1 MKYFK
6 FIIFINIILISST
19 QLFAEEYKPVV
30 KEDTSIWHV
39 AHQQLAG
46 NLMDTLFAMEKEGN
60 WINIYAHGQYYFE
73 DSTYSGKVQES
84 SLHDKIWYVPP
95 EETDSILV
103 YDITLEKGDTF
114 MLQGYPGQVDTV
126 YFKNNRKH
134 IEFNV
139 HTYWGDS
146 IQFIEGIGPNVSF
159 IYFYENSGIHAPYV
173 ACKFN
178 NNAHVYAVDNPK
190 HFDGCAFNT
199 SGVRENSGKDI
210 PVQIFPNPFND
221 YLQIKGTTD
230 DVFVLKIID
239 VCGNI
244 VIDKRLYNNTT
255 LNTGMLVKG
264 FYIARLINIK
274 NKNSYNFK
282 LIKQ

>member
-1 MKYFK
+1 MKHVK
-6 FIIFINIILISST
+6 LIIFVPLFFVSSA
-19 QLFAEEYKPVV
+19 QLFAEEYKSVV
-30 KEDTSIWHV
+30 KEDTSIWYV

-46 NLMDTLFAMEKEGN
+46 NLMDTLIAMEKEGN

-73 DSTYSGKVQES
+73 DSTYLGKVQES
-84 SLHDKIWYVPP
+84 SLHDKIWYIPP

-103 YDITLEKGDTF
+103 YDMTLEKGDTF
-114 MLQGYPGQVDTV
+114 ILHGQPGQVDTV

-178 NNAHVYAVDNPK
+178 NNAHVYAVDNPE
-190 HFDGCAFNT
+190 HFVGCTFNT
-199 SGVRENSGKDI
+199 SGVWENSVEDF
-210 PVQIFPNPFND
+210 PVQIYPNPFND
-221 YLQIKGTTD
+221 HLKVTG
-230 DVFVLKIID
+230 VNNNEFGLKIVD

-264 FYIARLINIK
+264 FYIAKLINIK